1 MTRKPLTTRM
11 RRTRRQAGTSLI
23 EILIAMVISL
33 FMLSG
38 MVMMFVSMQKTFT
51 SQDQLAQLQ
60 DNERLA
66 LTILTNTVQSAGYFP
81 NPLVNTAVTALP
93 GGAGLAAGQAI
104 FGTSG
109 TGSGSNSDTLT
120 TQFAAASGDSV
131 MNCLGQTNTTGGQV
145 AYINTLSISANN
157 ELQCSVNGQGAVP
170 LVGGVSGFSV
180 LYGTDTNN
188 DGYNDAYLTAAQVTT
203 GNLWP
208 AVHTVQVTLTF
219 ATQFGSET
227 GQAPKPWTQTIS
239 LRNQP

>member
-1 MTRKPLTTRM
+1 MTPRM
-11 RRTRRQAGTSLI
+11 RWVRGQTGTSLV
-23 EILIAMVISL
+23 EILIAMVIAL
-33 FMLSG
+33 F
-38 MVMMFVSMQKTFT
+38 VMGGVVVVFMNMQKTFT

-93 GGAGLAAGQAI
+93 GASGVAAGQAI

-109 TGSGSNSDTLT
+109 TGTGSNSDTLT

-131 MNCLGQTNTTGGQV
+131 MNCLGQTNTSAGQL
-145 AYINTLSISANN
+145 AYISTLSISANN
-157 ELQCSVNGQGAVP
+157 ELQCSVNGQTAVP
-170 LVGGVSGFSV
+170 LVSGVSAFSV

-188 DGYNDAYLTAAQVTT
+188 DGNNDAYLTAAQVTA

-208 AVHTVQVTLTF
+208 SVHTVQIKLTF
-219 ATQFGSET
+219 TTQFGSET
-227 GQAPKPWTQTIS
+227 GLAPKPWTQTIS
-239 LRNQP
+239 LKNQP